1 MIILCTGMYRSGS
14 TWSFNV
20 VKSIVQENDPNATMY
35 SDFTKSIQ
43 KTIEKKIK
51 QFDNIVLKCHDL
63 DEFGKSLVR
72 HNCVKVIY
80 TYRNPMEAITS
91 GMQIFNKKFKD
102 ALTMVKNSFELLQ
115 FQKKYENVCLIP
127 YNEITNDSFL
137 TVKKLS
143 KHIDIN
149 LDEEKLKKIDAIFQR
164 KKMKEL
170 VNGISKEVNSIVD
183 IDHTFYNKINLF
195 HRNHIRED
203 DALPWEE
210 YLTQDQK
217 EEIRK
222 TLKSYLDENGNIV
235 I

>member
-1 MIILCTGMYRSGS
+1 MWRSGS

-20 VKSIVQENDPNATMY
+20 VKSIVQENDPNATIY
-35 SDFTKSIQ
+35 ADFANTKSLKKI
-43 KTIEKKIK
+43 IEKKTE
-51 QFDNIVLKCHDL
+51 QFDNIVLKCHNL

-72 HNCVKVIY
+72 HNRVKVVY

-91 GMQIFNKKFKD
+91 GMQVFNKKFKTG
-102 ALTMVKNSFELLQ
+102 LTLVKKSFELLQ

-127 YNEITNDSFL
+127 YNEIMNDSFL

-143 KHIDIN
+143 KHFDIN
-149 LDEEKLKKIDAIFQR
+149 LDEEKLKKIDTNFQR
-164 KKMKEL
+164 KKVKEL
-170 VNGISKEVNSIVD
+170 VNGILKEVNNIDD
-183 IDHTFYNKINLF
+183 IDNQFYNKINLF

-210 YLTQDQK
+210 YLTQEQK
-217 EEIRK
+217 EEVRM